1 MRARI
6 TKEPDFARDSVGR
19 LVLRLALPAVVAQI
33 INLLYNLVDRMYVG
47 SIPGHG
53 TDALAGLGVAFPITL
68 IVSAF
73 SYLVGMGGA
82 PLAGIKMGEGRRED
96 AAKVFNGGTGLL
108 LVMGAVLT
116 AVVLPLS
123 GELVTLFGVPPTG
136 YEYAR
141 DYLFVYGTGTVFV
154 MLSLGLNPFIS
165 TQGYSV
171 TAMIT
176 VAIGAVLNIAL
187 DPLFIFVFDMGVKGA
202 ALATV
207 ISQGVSAIWVTSF
220 FLRRKSVFKFNFRY
234 FIPRERFV
242 YRMLLLGLSPFIMAA
257 TESAIQIVFNVNL
270 TRWSGGDSSYTAALT
285 VMLSAVQIISMP
297 LNGLG
302 TGVQPL
308 VSYCYG
314 AGLSERIKKTV
325 KIVTCVAL
333 CVSVTVWAVSLGAP
347 QIYGVIFSA
356 EPDVMAVIVRY
367 TPVFMMGTVMFF
379 AQMTLQN
386 VFVALGQARISIFLA
401 CLRKVILLIPLCFL
415 LPLAMGVDG
424 VFYSEGIADIA
435 AGVTTALT
443 FFVMFPR
450 ILKKRE
456 AVLAAE
462 RAGSCAEAEKDGAS
476 AVS

>member
-257 TESAIQIVFNVNL
+257 TESAI
-270 TRWSGGDSSYTAALT
+270 
-285 VMLSAVQIISMP
+285 
-297 LNGLG
+297 
-302 TGVQPL
+302 
-308 VSYCYG
+308 
-314 AGLSERIKKTV
+314 
-325 KIVTCVAL
+325 
-333 CVSVTVWAVSLGAP
+333 
-347 QIYGVIFSA
+347 
-356 EPDVMAVIVRY
+356 
-367 TPVFMMGTVMFF
+367 
-379 AQMTLQN
+379 
-386 VFVALGQARISIFLA
+386 
-401 CLRKVILLIPLCFL
+401 
-415 LPLAMGVDG
+415 
-424 VFYSEGIADIA
+424 
-435 AGVTTALT
+435 
-443 FFVMFPR
+443 
-450 ILKKRE
+450 
-456 AVLAAE
+456 
-462 RAGSCAEAEKDGAS
+462 
-476 AVS
+476 